1 MGVGVAGV
9 ILAILA
15 VKHKKFKH
23 ENNCKTSESDPVEMN
38 ILTVNDDDD
47 NDDPLGT
54 NSLGKKEENPESETL
69 PVMGG
74 KKRKISKEEQRKI
87 V

>member
-1 MGVGVAGV
+1 MAGSGWVGAMGVGVAGV

-15 VKHKKFKH
+15 VTHKKSKN

-47 NDDPLGT
+47 NDDPPGT
-54 NSLGKKEENPESETL
+54 VL
-69 PVMGG
+69 
-74 KKRKISKEEQRKI
+74 
-87 V
+87 